1 MRILITGGAGYI
13 GSHAV
18 RCLCA
23 QGHHV
28 AVVDHLEGGH
38 LGAVPEGVA
47 LHQIDVRET
56 TQLEKILGDGNF
68 DAVMHFAAL
77 ISVAESVAEPQRYS
91 ENNLGGTQSL
101 IRALATTGVRRAIFS
116 STAAVYGES
125 AKVPIDENSPI
136 APANPYGESKAAAEL
151 AFREW
156 AVGSPDRALAILRY
170 FNVAGAA
177 EDGSLGEHHEPETH
191 LIPNVLKAARKGEAV
206 EIFGGD
212 YPTPDGTCVRDY
224 VHVEDLV
231 EAHALVLDNLRDADH
246 RVYNLGIGRGFSV
259 QEVLRSAEAVTGQRI
274 PAVIAPRRLGD
285 LPELRSDPSRI
296 EREIG
301 WRARHRDLRP
311 MMESSWRW
319 LQAHP
324 NGYDTPAD

>member
-28 AVVDHLEGGH
+28 TVVDHLENGH
-38 LGAVPEGVA
+38 LGALPRGVA
-47 LHQIDVRET
+47 LHRIDVRET
-56 TQLEKILGDGNF
+56 SKLEKILADGTI

-77 ISVAESVAEPQRYS
+77 ISVDESVAAPERYL

-101 IRALATTGVRRAIFS
+101 VRALAAAGVRRAVFS

-125 AKVPIDENSPI
+125 ATVPIDENSPI
-136 APANPYGESKAAAEL
+136 APANPYGESKAAAEHAL
-151 AFREW
+151 REW
-156 AVGSPDRALAILRY
+156 AEASPDRALAILRY

-177 EDGSLGEHHEPETH
+177 EDGSLGEHHDPETH
-191 LIPNVLKAARKGEAV
+191 LIPNALRAALNGEPL
-206 EIFGGD
+206 EIFGDD

-224 VHVEDLV
+224 IHVEDLV
-231 EAHALVLDNLRDADH
+231 EAHSLVLDNLEDAEC

-259 QEVLRSAEAVTGQRI
+259 REVLQSAEAVTGQGI
-274 PAVIAPRRLGD
+274 PAILGPRRAGD
-285 LPELRSDPSRI
+285 VPELRSDPSRI
-296 EREIG
+296 EREMG
-301 WRARHRDLRP
+301 WRARHRNLRP
-311 MMESSWRW
+311 MVESAWRW

-324 NGYDTPAD
+324 NGYDTPGD

>member
-28 AVVDHLEGGH
+28 AVVDHLESGH

-56 TQLEKILGDGNF
+56 TQLETILGNGNF

-91 ENNLGGTQSL
+91 ENNLGGAQSL
-101 IRALATTGVRRAIFS
+101 IRALAATGVRRAIFS

-125 AKVPIDENSPI
+125 AEVPIDENSPI
-136 APANPYGESKAAAEL
+136 APANPYGESKAAGEQ
-151 AFREW
+151 AFQEW
-156 AVGSPDRALAILRY
+156 AEASSNRALAILRY

-191 LIPNVLKAARKGEAV
+191 LIPNVLKAARKGEPV
-206 EIFGGD
+206 EIFGDD

-231 EAHALVLDNLRDADH
+231 EAHALVLDNLRDADR

-259 QEVLRSAEAVTGQRI
+259 QEVLRSAEAVTGRRI
-274 PAVIAPRRLGD
+274 PAVIAPRRAGD

-311 MMESSWRW
+311 MMESAWRW

-324 NGYDTPAD
+324 NGYDAPAG

>member
-47 LHQIDVRET
+47 LHPIDVRET

-77 ISVAESVAEPQRYS
+77 ISVAESVSEPQRYS
-91 ENNLGGTQSL
+91 ENNLGGSQSL
-101 IRALATTGVRRAIFS
+101 IRALAATGVRRAIFS

-125 AKVPIDENSPI
+125 AEVPIDEDSPI
-136 APANPYGESKAAAEL
+136 APANPYGESKAAGEQ

-156 AVGSPDRALAILRY
+156 AEASSNRALAILRY

-191 LIPNVLKAARKGEAV
+191 LIPNVLNAALKGEAV
-206 EIFGGD
+206 EIFGDD

-259 QEVLRSAEAVTGQRI
+259 QEVLQSAEAVTGRRI
-274 PAVIAPRRLGD
+274 ASVIAPRRAGD
-285 LPELRSDPSRI
+285 LPELRSDPGLI
-296 EREIG
+296 ERELG

-311 MMESSWRW
+311 MMESAWRW

-324 NGYDTPAD
+324 NGYDTPAG